1 MYKRQ
6 HFIYADQRD
15 ETTTLKELGDALGL
29 LEYAQSLEIETW
41 EADLQ
46 KLASSADE
54 RVWVVSRPSAA
65 EASRQR
71 DEEESRKQETIK
83 REGPE
88 GLKALQTKLDR
99 AQEVNERD
107 IPSEMLSCVPEP
119 DLEEATTQLFDVQ
132 SFPGST
138 ALTQRAEA
146 WVSSGQQWALD
157 HVDAVSYTHLTL
169 PTKRIV

>member
-1 MYKRQ
+1 MLRSVSLRRYVQDRLPPGLVRRRRYGPLEKVQAEFDAALREQSNKGIDPTRMRDIIARQKRKTLAACEDDPCALLVSPVLK

-54 RVWVVSRPSAA
+54 RVWVVSRLSAA

-71 DEEESRKQETIK
+71 DEEESRKQATIK
-83 REGPE
+83 GKV
-88 GLKALQTKLDR
+88 LK
-99 AQEVNERD
+99 V
-107 IPSEMLSCVPEP
+107 
-119 DLEEATTQLFDVQ
+119 
-132 SFPGST
+132 
-138 ALTQRAEA
+138 
-146 WVSSGQQWALD
+146 
-157 HVDAVSYTHLTL
+157 
-169 PTKRIV
+169 